1 MPAVACPPGS
11 GQPRWSTG
19 MASRT
24 DTTTAAASSIWL
36 PLRHRVFRAL
46 WLAVLGSQIGTWMQ
60 TVGAQWLLVDR
71 PNAPT
76 LVSLVQTAMMLP
88 MLLLAVPAGVL
99 ADVLDRRRMLI
110 VVQWFQAATGA
121 VLTVLT
127 FAGQMTPA
135 LLLTLTFVLGC
146 GGAMTIPTY
155 QALIPDLVPRAQLTG
170 ASALGAISMN
180 LARAVGPAVAGV
192 LVARVGPAAV
202 FAFNAATFVAFA
214 IVLLLWRRPPTDD
227 VGEPEPFVAA
237 LRAGGRFVRHSAAM
251 RRFLLRVALFIVP
264 GVALWALLP
273 LVASQRLEMGPGG
286 YGLLLAALG
295 VGAVGGALIMP
306 RLQARLSDN
315 RLLVIASLV
324 YAGGLAVVA
333 LVPSAIVVTLA
344 LIPAGMAWM
353 AVLTNVN
360 AIVQMFLPRW
370 VRARGLGAYQVVFFG
385 GQALGALAWGLV
397 AERIGLVDT
406 FLAAAVLTALC
417 AATLV
422 QWPLIETRHLDREPA
437 VFWPEPDLTVEPD
450 VDAGPVVITA
460 TYTGPARNEPAFL
473 DAMRRVRQTRMRT
486 GAVQW
491 GVFRHGET
499 HHRLIEMYVVPTW
512 GEHLRQ
518 HTGRLTGTDRD
529 IELRARAL
537 ADGPPEVAHLLPP
550 DSPG

>member
-1 MPAVACPPGS
+1 MGS
-11 GQPRWSTG
+11 RALTS
-19 MASRT
+19 
-24 DTTTAAASSIWL
+24 TTAAAPAPSIWL
-36 PLRHRVFRAL
+36 PLRHPVFRAL

-60 TVGAQWLLVDR
+60 TVGAQWLLVDL
-71 PNAPT
+71 PNAAT
-76 LVSLVQTAMMLP
+76 LVALVQTAMMLP
-88 MLLLAVPAGVL
+88 MLLLSVPAGVL
-99 ADVLDRRRMLI
+99 ADALDRRRMLI
-110 VVQWFQAATGA
+110 VVQWFQAAIGA

-155 QALIPDLVPRAQLTG
+155 QALIPDLVPREQLTA
-170 ASALGAISMN
+170 ASALGSISMN
-180 LARAVGPAVAGV
+180 LARAVGPAIAG
-192 LVARVGPAAV
+192 LLIAQVGPTAV

-214 IVLLLWRRPPTDD
+214 VVLMLWRRRPTDD
-227 VGEPEPFVAA
+227 AELPEPFLAA

-251 RRFLLRVALFIVP
+251 RRFLLRIGLFILP

-273 LVASQRLEMGPGG
+273 LVASEQLQMGPKG

-295 VGAVGGALIMP
+295 VGAIGAALVMP
-306 RLQARLSDN
+306 RLQVRLSDN
-315 RLLVIASLV
+315 RLLAIASIV
-324 YAGGLAVVA
+324 YAAALAVVA
-333 LVPSAIVVTLA
+333 LVHNAAVVTLA
-344 LIPAGMAWM
+344 LIPAGMAWI
-353 AVLTNVN
+353 AVLANVN

-370 VRARGLGAYQVVFFG
+370 VRARGLGAYQLVFFG
-385 GQALGALAWGLV
+385 GQAVGALLWGLV

-406 FLAAAVLTALC
+406 FLAAAVLTAAC

-422 QWPLIETRHLDREPA
+422 RWPLIETRHLDREPA
-437 VFWPEPDLTVEPD
+437 VYWPEPDLTVQPD
-450 VDAGPVVITA
+450 AAAGPVVVTA
-460 TYTGPARNEPAFL
+460 TYTVTPENEPKFL
-473 DAMRRVRQTRMRT
+473 DAMRSVRHTRMRT

-499 HHRLIEMYVVPTW
+499 GDRLVEIYVVPTW

-537 ADGPPEVAHLLPP
+537 AEAPPEIAHLLPP
-550 DSPG
+550 DSAREEP

>member
-1 MPAVACPPGS
+1 
-11 GQPRWSTG
+11 

-99 ADVLDRRRMLI
+99 ADALDRRRMLI

-214 IVLLLWRRPPTDD
+214 IVLLLWRRQPTDD
-227 VGEPEPFVAA
+227 VGQPEPFVAA

-295 VGAVGGALIMP
+295 VGAVGGAVIMP

-315 RLLVIASLV
+315 RLLVIASMV
-324 YAGGLAVVA
+324 YAGGLVVVA

-417 AATLV
+417 AATLAR
-422 QWPLIETRHLDREPA
+422 WPLIETRHLDREPA
-437 VFWPEPDLTVEPD
+437 VFWPQPDLTVEPD
-450 VDAGPVVITA
+450 PEAGPVVVTA
-460 TYTGPARNEPAFL
+460 TYIVAPENEPKFL
-473 DAMRRVRQTRMRT
+473 DAMRSVRHTRMRT

-491 GVFRHGET
+491 GIFRHGEAQD
-499 HHRLIEMYVVPTW
+499 RLVEVYVVPTW
-512 GEHLRQ
+512 AEHLRQ
-518 HTGRLTGTDRD
+518 HGGRLTGTDRD

-537 ADGPPEVAHLLPP
+537 AERPPEVAHLLPAG
-550 DSPG
+550 SSG

>member
-1 MPAVACPPGS
+1 MVSEA
-11 GQPRWSTG
+11 
-19 MASRT
+19 
-24 DTTTAAASSIWL
+24 DTATATPSIWV
-36 PLRHRVFRAL
+36 PLQQRVFRAL
-46 WLAVLGSQIGTWMQ
+46 WFAVLGSQIGTWMQ

-71 PNAPT
+71 PNAAT
-76 LVSLVQTAMMLP
+76 LVALVQTAMMLP
-88 MLLLAVPAGVL
+88 MLLFAVPAGVL
-99 ADVLDRRRMLI
+99 ADALDRRRMLI

-155 QALIPDLVPRAQLTG
+155 QALIPDLVPRAQLTA

-180 LARAVGPAVAGV
+180 LARAVGPAAAGV
-192 LVARVGPAAV
+192 LIAQVGPGAV
-202 FAFNAATFVAFA
+202 FALNTATFVAFA
-214 IVLLLWRRPPTDD
+214 AVLMLWRRRPTDD
-227 VGEPEPFVAA
+227 AGEPEPFVAA
-237 LRAGGRFVRHSAAM
+237 LRAAGRFVRHSAAM
-251 RRFLLRVALFIVP
+251 RRFLLRVALFILP

-273 LVASQRLEMGPGG
+273 LVASQRLGMGSGG

-295 VGAVGGALIMP
+295 VGAVGGAFLLP
-306 RLQARLSDN
+306 GLQARVSDN
-315 RLLVIASLV
+315 RLLAIASTV
-324 YAGGLAVVA
+324 YAAALAVVA
-333 LVPSAIVVTLA
+333 LVPNATVVTVA
-344 LIPAGMAWM
+344 LIPAGTAWM
-353 AVLTNVN
+353 AVLANVN

-397 AERIGLVDT
+397 AEQIGLVNT

-417 AATLV
+417 TATLV
-422 QWPLIETRHLDREPA
+422 RWPLIETRHLDREPA
-437 VFWPEPDLTVEPD
+437 VFWPEPDLTVDPD
-450 VDAGPVVITA
+450 PDAGPVVVLA
-460 TYTGPARNEPAFL
+460 TWTVPPANESKFL
-473 DAMRRVRQTRMRT
+473 AAMRSVRHTRMRT

-491 GVFRHGET
+491 GLFRHGEMP
-499 HHRLIEMYVVPTW
+499 HRLVEVYVVPTW

-537 ADGPPEVAHLLPP
+537 AEGPPEVAHLLHP
-550 DSPG
+550 DPAPDQGP

>member
-1 MPAVACPPGS
+1 
-11 GQPRWSTG
+11 

-24 DTTTAAASSIWL
+24 DTAAAAPTSIWL

-71 PNAPT
+71 PNAAT

-88 MLLLAVPAGVL
+88 MLLFAVPAGVL
-99 ADVLDRRRMLI
+99 ADALDRRRMLI

-127 FAGQMTPA
+127 FVGQMTPA

-155 QALIPDLVPRAQLTG
+155 QALIPDLVPRAQLNG

-180 LARAVGPAVAGV
+180 LARAVGPAAAGV
-192 LVARVGPAAV
+192 LIAQVGPAAV
-202 FAFNAATFVAFA
+202 FAFNTATFVAFA
-214 IVLLLWRRPPTDD
+214 VVLLLWRRHPSADAGD
-227 VGEPEPFVAA
+227 PEQFVAA
-237 LRAGGRFVRHSAAM
+237 LRAAGRFVRHSSAM
-251 RRFLLRVALFIVP
+251 RRFLLRVALFILP

-286 YGLLLAALG
+286 YGVLLAALG
-295 VGAVGGALIMP
+295 AGAVGGALLMP
-306 RLQARLSDN
+306 RLQTRLSDN
-315 RLLVIASLV
+315 RLLATASMV
-324 YAGGLAVVA
+324 YAAALAVVA
-333 LVPSAIVVTLA
+333 LVPSATVVTLA
-344 LIPAGMAWM
+344 LIPAGTAWM
-353 AVLTNVN
+353 AVLANVN

-397 AERIGLVDT
+397 AERIGLVAT

-417 AATLV
+417 AATLAR
-422 QWPLIETRHLDREPA
+422 WPLIETRHLDREPA

-450 VDAGPVVITA
+450 PEAGPVVITG
-460 TYTGPARNEPAFL
+460 TYTVLPENEPKFL
-473 DAMRRVRQTRMRT
+473 DAMRSVRRTRMRT

-491 GVFRHGET
+491 GIFRHGEIEG
-499 HHRLIEMYVVPTW
+499 RLVEMYVVSTW

-537 ADGPPEVAHLLPP
+537 AEGPPVVAHLLPP
-550 DSPG
+550 DSALGEGS

>member
-1 MPAVACPPGS
+1 MV
-11 GQPRWSTG
+11 
-19 MASRT
+19 T
-24 DTTTAAASSIWL
+24 DSNTATAAAPSIWL
-36 PLRHRVFRAL
+36 PLQSRVFRAL

-60 TVGAQWLLVDR
+60 TVGAQWLLVDE

-88 MLLLAVPAGVL
+88 MLLLSVPAGVL
-99 ADVLDRRRMLI
+99 ADGLDRRRMLI

-155 QALIPDLVPRAQLTG
+155 QALIPELVPRAQLTG
-170 ASALGAISMN
+170 AAALGAISMN
-180 LARAVGPAVAGV
+180 LARAVGPAAAGV
-192 LVARVGPAAV
+192 VVAQVGPAAV

-214 IVLLLWRRPPTDD
+214 VVLLMWRRHPAGDEQ
-227 VGEPEPFVAA
+227 EPEPFVAA
-237 LRAGGRFVRHSAAM
+237 LRAGGRYVRHSPAM
-251 RRFLLRVALFIVP
+251 RRFLLRVGLFILP

-273 LVASQRLEMGPGG
+273 LVASQRLEMGAGG

-295 VGAVGGALIMP
+295 AGAVGGAVVMP

-315 RLLVIASLV
+315 QLMAIASMV
-324 YAGGLAVVA
+324 YAGALAVVA
-333 LVPSAIVVTLA
+333 LVPNAFVVTVA
-344 LIPAGMAWM
+344 LVPAGMAWM
-353 AVLTNVN
+353 AVLANVN

-370 VRARGLGAYQVVFFG
+370 VRARGLGAYQLVFFG
-385 GQALGALAWGLV
+385 GQAVGALAWGLV

-417 AATLV
+417 AATLAR
-422 QWPLIETRHLDREPA
+422 WPLIETRHLDREPA

-450 VDAGPVVITA
+450 PSAGPVVITA
-460 TYTGPARNEPAFL
+460 TYTVNPENERRFL
-473 DAMRRVRQTRMRT
+473 DAMRGVRRTRMRT
-486 GAVQW
+486 GAIQW
-491 GVFRHGET
+491 GIFRHGET
-499 HHRLIEMYVVPTW
+499 SGRLVEMYVVPTW

-518 HTGRLTGTDRD
+518 HTGRLTGADRD
-529 IELRARAL
+529 VELRARAL
-537 ADGPPEVAHLLPP
+537 SEGAPEIAHLLPP
-550 DSPG
+550 DSTA

>member
-1 MPAVACPPGS
+1 MVSKTGTTRA
-11 GQPRWSTG
+11 STP
-19 MASRT
+19 
-24 DTTTAAASSIWL
+24 SIWL

-60 TVGAQWLLVDR
+60 TVGAQWLLVDG
-71 PNAPT
+71 PNAAT

-88 MLLLAVPAGVL
+88 MLLLSVPAGVL
-99 ADVLDRRRMLI
+99 ADALDRRRMLI
-110 VVQWFQAATGA
+110 VVQFFQAVTGA

-155 QALIPDLVPRAQLTG
+155 QALIPDLVPREQLTA

-180 LARAVGPAVAGV
+180 LARAVGPAAAGV
-192 LVARVGPAAV
+192 LVAQVGPAAV

-214 IVLLLWRRPPTDD
+214 VVLLLWRRHPTDD
-227 VGEPEPFVAA
+227 AGEPEPFVAA
-237 LRAGGRFVRHSAAM
+237 LRAGGRFVWHSAAM
-251 RRFLLRVALFIVP
+251 RRFLLRIALFIVP

-273 LVASQRLEMGPGG
+273 LVANQRLEMGPGG

-295 VGAVGGALIMP
+295 LGAVGGALIMP
-306 RLQARLSDN
+306 RLQAHLSDN
-315 RLLVIASLV
+315 RLLAIGSLV
-324 YAGGLAVVA
+324 YAAGMAVVA
-333 LVPSAIVVTLA
+333 LVPSALVVTLA
-344 LIPAGMAWM
+344 LIPAGMAWI
-353 AVLTNVN
+353 AVLANVN

-406 FLAAAVLTALC
+406 FLAAAALTALC
-417 AATLV
+417 AATLAR
-422 QWPLIETRHLDREPA
+422 WPLIETRHLDREPA
-437 VFWPEPDLTVEPD
+437 LFWPEPNLTVEPD
-450 VDAGPVVITA
+450 PDAGPVVVTA
-460 TYTGPARNEPAFL
+460 TYTVPPDNEPKFL
-473 DAMRRVRQTRMRT
+473 EAMRGVRHTRMRT

-491 GVFRHGET
+491 GLFRHGEAR
-499 HHRLIEMYVVPTW
+499 HRLVEIYVVPTW

-529 IELRARAL
+529 IELRAHAL
-537 ADGPPEVAHLLPP
+537 AEGPPEVAHLLPP
-550 DSPG
+550 DSSG